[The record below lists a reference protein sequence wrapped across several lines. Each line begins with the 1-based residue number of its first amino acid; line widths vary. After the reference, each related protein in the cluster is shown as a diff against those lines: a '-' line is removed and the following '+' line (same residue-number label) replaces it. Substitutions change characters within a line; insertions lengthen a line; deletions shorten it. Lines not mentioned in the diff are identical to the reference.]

1 MREHFQLPE
10 HDRRALNAMG
20 KEWETIHD
28 GGGQWLLLS
37 AFPIP
42 LGYNVN
48 TATVALMISPG
59 YPDSQLDMA
68 WFFPALVKNDG
79 KAIGATSEQIIDGK
93 PFQRWSRHRT
103 AQNPWRPGEDGL
115 ASHLLLVNEWLEREL
130 NKG

>member
-20 KEWETIHD
+20 REWETIQD
-28 GGGQWLLLS
+28 GGGQWILLS

-42 LGYNVN
+42 HGYNIN
-48 TATVALMISPG
+48 TAAVALMISPG
-59 YPDSQLDMA
+59 YPDTQLDMA

-79 KAIGATSEQIIDGK
+79 KAIGATCEQIIDGK

-103 AQNPWRPGEDGL
+103 AQNPWRPGEDDL
-115 ASHLLLVNEWLEREL
+115 SSHLLLVNEWLEREL
-130 NKG
+130 KKV